1 MMETLK
7 QINEDNFKQIA
18 LESEIPVLV
27 DFYADWCGPCRTMAP
42 ILAELANQFEGQF
55 KVVKVNIEN
64 NQQIAEQY
72 NIASIPTLIIFKNGQ
87 KIKQMVGALPK
98 TELEKIMR
106 LEL

>member
-1 MMETLK
+1 METLK

>member
-1 MMETLK
+1 MEMLK
-7 QINEDNFKQIA
+7 QINENSFKQIV

-42 ILAELANQFEGQF
+42 ILAELANQFEDQF

-87 KIKQMVGALPK
+87 KTKQMVGALPK

-106 LEL
+106 SEL